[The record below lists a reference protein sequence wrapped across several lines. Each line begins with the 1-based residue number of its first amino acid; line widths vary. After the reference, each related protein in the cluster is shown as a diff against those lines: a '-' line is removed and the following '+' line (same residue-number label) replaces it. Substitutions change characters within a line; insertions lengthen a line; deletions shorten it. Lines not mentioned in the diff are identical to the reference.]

1 MGELNGHDSV
11 KGEDK
16 DSMLGESVNNDKYS
30 SES

>member
-1 MGELNGHDSV
+1 MGELDGHDGV
-11 KGEDK
+11 EGGDK